1 MKEYKAFY
9 VLSHPG
15 QAEKVMEIE
24 LNKLAKEGWT
34 LHSYAQPDLG
44 HISAICERDISC
56 DISCDI
62 SHLKTITTYK

>member
-1 MKEYKAFY
+1 
-9 VLSHPG
+9 
-15 QAEKVMEIE
+15 MEIE

-56 DISCDI
+56 DISESEI
-62 SHLKTITTYK
+62 GTPPTE

>member
-1 MKEYKAFY
+1 
-9 VLSHPG
+9 
-15 QAEKVMEIE
+15 MEIE